1 MVGVATTRP
10 RTSEEPQGAT
20 FIELFFDLVFVYALT
35 QVTSLLVHDLS
46 WNGAAR
52 AVVVAWLVWWA
63 WTQFTWTLS
72 PADTTH
78 PVIEVVVLTAT
89 AIAFFM
95 ARSVTE
101 TFVGSPW
108 LFLVP
113 YLMIRLIGMGLYA
126 WVGGNADRQM
136 ARSMGLFA
144 LASVPAMLALLA
156 GAALDPGVRTGLWA
170 GAILLDLAAGV
181 AVRGVTWR
189 IHVSHFAERHAL
201 FVIIALGESLIA
213 VGVASTALD
222 ASVSSFLVKGAGVA
236 LVCGLWWVYFGWF
249 KSWLEDRAEVLNSID
264 FTRNAYSFMHFLVVM
279 GVVGV
284 AASLDVAIAHPGEP
298 LATPAAAS
306 FLLGTTS
313 YVGGVAL
320 LAWMAGRVVLTARLA
335 LLAAIVVV
343 SLVAVAMEASGA
355 VVVALAGVALGL
367 IGVIEHLRPI
377 RAHESLVDR
386 SGPQG

>member
-1 MVGVATTRP
+1 MVSVAATRP
-10 RTSEEPQGAT
+10 RTSDEPQGAT

-35 QVTSLLVHDLS
+35 QVTSMLVHDLTWS
-46 WNGAAR
+46 GAAR

-78 PVIEVVVLTAT
+78 PVVEVVVLAAT
-89 AIAFFM
+89 AVAFFM

-101 TFVGSPW
+101 TFTGNPW

-113 YLMIRLIGMGLYA
+113 YLAIRMIGMGLYA
-126 WVGGNADRQM
+126 WVGGNTDRQM

-156 GAALDPGVRTGLWA
+156 GAAVEPGARTGLWA
-170 GAILLDLAAGV
+170 AAIILDLGAGV

-189 IHVSHFAERHAL
+189 IHVSHFAERHGL

-222 ASVSSFLVKGAGVA
+222 ATVSSYLVKGAGVA
-236 LVCGLWWVYFGWF
+236 LVCGLWWLYFGWF
-249 KSWLEDRAEVLNSID
+249 KSWLEDRAEALNSID
-264 FTRNAYSFMHFLVVM
+264 FTRNAYSFIHFLVAM

-298 LATPAAAS
+298 FAPSAAAS
-306 FLLGTTS
+306 FVLGTTS

-320 LAWMAGRVVLTARLA
+320 LAWIADRVVLTARLA

-355 VVVALAGVALGL
+355 LVVALAAAALGM
-367 IGVIEHLRPI
+367 IGVIEHFRPV
-377 RAHESLVDR
+377 RAEGAVVER
-386 SGPQG
+386 PASG